1 MVESLV
7 YYCLSRRYNI
17 ISPNHKDQANLNY
30 ICATNE
36 AIQLCPSSTCQPT
49 VHRMT
54 VPSSSEQCNTPKR
67 YAERHVN
74 GGLLQFSQIPRSS
87 ERHCPGGK
95 KRPIVLCLENTK
107 PTYRQRFSKCDC
119 FLRRNTCVSQRYFK

>member
-7 YYCLSRRYNI
+7 SYCLSRSYNI
-17 ISPNHKDQANLNY
+17 ISPNQKRPGEFKLHL
-30 ICATNE
+30 CNE
-36 AIQLCPSSTCQPT
+36 AIQLCPSTCQPT

-67 YAERHVN
+67 YAERYVN
-74 GGLLQFSQIPRSS
+74 GGLLQFSQILRSS

-95 KRPIVLCLENTK
+95 KRSIVLCFENTK

-119 FLRRNTCVSQRYFK
+119 FLRRNTCVHISAIL